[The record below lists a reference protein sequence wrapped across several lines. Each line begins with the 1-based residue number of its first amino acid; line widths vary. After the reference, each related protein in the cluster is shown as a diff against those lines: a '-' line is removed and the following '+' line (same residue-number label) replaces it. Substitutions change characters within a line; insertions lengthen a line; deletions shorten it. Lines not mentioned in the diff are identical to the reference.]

1 MLVLWV
7 KTKHTSWNSLVH
19 IIKFPCFS
27 NSFFYSLSKRLQK
40 GKLVLVLL
48 LTFLLSLLMK
58 IYKRVSASLMSQA
71 SKGWSSP
78 KGRQVKAKVWELI
91 FLIKYS
97 SHQWLFTLIISLWRN
112 RFFIEFKLAKMCIQS
127 HSHQCTYPL
136 ESISCLC
143 YICYHIDLLPSID

>member
-58 IYKRVSASLMSQA
+58 INKRISASLMPQA

-78 KGRQVKAKVWELI
+78 KGRKVKSKVWELI
-91 FLIKYS
+91 SLIKYS
-97 SHQWLFTLIISLWRN
+97 SHQWLLTLIYHILPMWRIDSVLDQN
-112 RFFIEFKLAKMCIQS
+112 QLDV
-127 HSHQCTYPL
+127 H
-136 ESISCLC
+136 SISFSKMHLSVRI
-143 YICYHIDLLPSID
+143 YFMPLLYMFSYWLASK